1 MKWGYQLFDERILD
15 FGLIFLLLPITNY
28 ELRITN
34 YQSPS
39 HQSPSHQSP
48 MTNLLES
55 LKMASSTL
63 VANKLRSGL
72 TMLGIVIGNAS
83 VIAMIGIGQGAQ
95 KLAEEQFE
103 ALGPNV
109 LFVVPG
115 SERARRTQF
124 ELPKTL
130 VLEDAQ
136 AIATQVPTIKEVA
149 PQINQTMV
157 ISYRDRNV
165 NDSVI
170 GATPEF
176 LSVRSFEIERGRFI
190 NEVDL
195 KRNTRVVVLGAEL
208 AEKLFP
214 NQNPLGKSIRIKNLS
229 FEVIGLMKA
238 KGSFLGDN
246 QDRKAFIPLTTMA
259 NQVVGQTS
267 PYGLEVSWINV
278 TARDEKSIRAA
289 KFQIENLLR
298 LRHQISD
305 EDDFGVQTQKDI
317 LTIVGTVTTGLTI
330 MLAAIAGISLVV
342 GGIGVMNI
350 MLVSVA
356 ERTQEIGLRKA
367 VGAREEDI
375 LLQFLIEAVIVSA
388 AGGVLG
394 ILIGVGGVML
404 IGAISPLVPS
414 VSPIAILLSVGVSG
428 GIGLFFGVF
437 PAQRAAKLDP
447 IVALRSI

>member
-1 MKWGYQLFDERILD
+1 MPHFI
-15 FGLIFLLLPITNY
+15 
-28 ELRITN
+28 
-34 YQSPS
+34 
-39 HQSPSHQSP
+39 
-48 MTNLLES
+48 ES
-55 LKMASSTL
+55 LKMASTTL
-63 VANKLRSGL
+63 VANKLRSSL

-115 SERARRTQF
+115 SEESRRTQF
-124 ELPKTL
+124 DVPRTL
-130 VLEDAQ
+130 VLADAE
-136 AIATQVPTIKEVA
+136 AIATQVPTAKEVA
-149 PQINQTMV
+149 AQINQTAIM
-157 ISYRDRNV
+157 SFRDRNV

-170 GATPEF
+170 GTTPTF
-176 LSVRSFEIERGRFI
+176 LSVRSFEIERGRFL
-190 NEVDL
+190 NEVDI
-195 KRNTRVVVLGAEL
+195 KRNKRVVVLGPEL

-214 NQNPLGKSIRIKNLS
+214 NQNPVKKRIRIKNLS
-229 FEVIGLMKA
+229 FEVVGVTKA

-259 NQVVGQTS
+259 NQIVGQTS

-278 TARDEKSIRAA
+278 TVRDENSIRAA

-298 LRHQISD
+298 LRHQIED
-305 EDDFGVQTQKDI
+305 EEEDDFGVQTQQDI
-317 LTIVGTVTTGLTI
+317 LTIVGTVTSGLTV
-330 MLAAIAGISLVV
+330 MLAAIAGISLIV

-350 MLVSVA
+350 MLVSVT

-367 VGAREEDI
+367 VGAQEKDI

-388 AGGVLG
+388 AGGILG
-394 ILIGVGGVML
+394 ILIGTGGVFVV
-404 IGAISPLVPS
+404 GAVSPLAPI
-414 VSPIAILLSVGVSG
+414 VSPIAIAISVGVSG

-447 IVALRSI
+447 IVALRSA